1 MKETTKKL
9 TWSAM
14 FIALGLVLPFLTGQ
28 IPQFGNMLL
37 PMHIPVI
44 LCGLICG
51 WRYGAIV
58 GFVLPLLRYA
68 LFGMPVLFPTGI
80 AMSFELAAYGFFSGF
95 LYEKVALAVY
105 YRSVPFINCFHDSR
119 KSHMG
124 DCGSNSP
131 GSDGQLFHLA
141 NVPCR
146 RISQCDSGHHRS
158 TDSDSSHHGCT

>member
-95 LYEKVALAVY
+95 LYEK
-105 YRSVPFINCFHDSR
+105 SR
-119 KSHMG
+119 
-124 DCGSNSP
+124 
-131 GSDGQLFHLA
+131 
-141 NVPCR
+141 
-146 RISQCDSGHHRS
+146 
-158 TDSDSSHHGCT
+158 CTVH

>member
-95 LYEKVALAVY
+95 LYEKSRWQCIIAL
-105 YRSVPFINCFHDSR
+105 YRSLIVSMIAGR
-119 KSHMG
+119 VIWG
-124 DCGSNSP
+124 IV
-131 GSDGQLFHLA
+131 SDGQPFYLA